1 MSEENNSEL
10 SDFENKIIL
19 KKEELE
25 LKPSLKIKKVRF
37 PSFDDEECIS
47 KKFILSEN

>member
-1 MSEENNSEL
+1 MSEENNSEPL
-10 SDFENKIIL
+10 DFENKIIL

-25 LKPSLKIKKVRF
+25 LKPSLKVEKVKF
-37 PSFDDEECIS
+37 PPLDDRECIS

>member
-10 SDFENKIIL
+10 LNFENKIIL
-19 KKEELE
+19 KKEEIE
-25 LKPSLKIKKVRF
+25 LNPSLKIKKVKF
-37 PSFDDEECIS
+37 PPFDDEECIS

>member
-10 SDFENKIIL
+10 SDIENKIIL

-25 LKPSLKIKKVRF
+25 LKPSLKIKKVEF
-37 PSFDDEECIS
+37 PPLDDRECIS